1 MAVDTIKYT
10 LLENRR
16 LKRANRERI
25 IETDHNMVRLDIYIP
40 NIVNGVDVTGF
51 DYVVKFDV
59 DDEYVEMTPT
69 KELLDDIK
77 LSVMITEEVTRQD
90 GIIRFSITGNTT
102 DKRFSSAIATENVGD
117 TITVGEYKTVEIL
130 DKWLEEIRSA
140 VNDAKQVINE
150 TLGDKVGEYLRNLE
164 LDYNVLANI
173 PQIETVELKGNKTFE
188 ELGFLEI
195 TEDDIERMF

>member
-10 LLENRR
+10 LLGNRR

-25 IETDHNMVRLDIYIP
+25 IETDHNMIGLDIYVP

-59 DDEYVEMTPT
+59 DDNYIEMIPT

-77 LSVMITEEVTRQD
+77 LTVMITEEVTSQD
-90 GIIRFSITGNTT
+90 GIVRFSITGKGTE
-102 DKRFSSAIATENVGD
+102 KRFSSAVATENIGD
-117 TITVGEYKTVEIL
+117 TITVGEYKTVDIL

-140 VNDAKQVINE
+140 VIDAKETINE
-150 TLGDKVGEYLRNLE
+150 TLGDKVEAYLRDLE
-164 LDYNVLANI
+164 LDYNVLANL
-173 PQIETVELKGNKTFE
+173 PQIETNTLKGNKTFE
-188 ELGFLEI
+188 ELGFTEI
-195 TEDDIERMF
+195 TVEDVERMF

>member
-16 LKRANRERI
+16 LKRANRERV
-25 IETDHNMVRLDIYIP
+25 IETDHNMVRLDIYVP

-59 DDEYVEMTPT
+59 DNEYVEMTPT
-69 KELLDDIK
+69 KELLDNIK

-117 TITVGEYKTVEIL
+117 TITVGEYKTVDIL

-140 VNDAKQVINE
+140 VIDAKETINE
-150 TLGDKVGEYLRNLE
+150 TLGDKVETYLRDLE
-164 LDYNVLANI
+164 LDYNVLANL
-173 PQIETVELKGNKTFE
+173 PQIETNTLTGNKTFE
-188 ELGFLEI
+188 ELGFTEI
-195 TEDDIERMF
+195 TEEDIERMF

>member
-1 MAVDTIKYT
+1 MAVDTIKYA
-10 LLENRR
+10 LLDNRR

-117 TITVGEYKTVEIL
+117 TITVGEYKTVDIL

-140 VNDAKQVINE
+140 VIDAKETINE
-150 TLGDKVGEYLRNLE
+150 TLGDKVEAYLRDLE
-164 LDYNVLANI
+164 LDYNLLANQ
-173 PQIETVELKGNKTFE
+173 PKIEEIKLIGNKTFE
-188 ELGFLEI
+188 ELGFTEI
-195 TEDDIERMF
+195 TEADIERMF

>member
-1 MAVDTIKYT
+1 MAIDTIKYT
-10 LLENRR
+10 LLDNRR

-25 IETDHNMVRLDIYIP
+25 IETDHNMVRLDIYVP

-51 DYVVKFDV
+51 DYIVKFDV
-59 DDEYVEMTPT
+59 DGEYVEIQPT
-69 KELLDDIK
+69 VDISDEIK
-77 LSVMITEEVTRQD
+77 LSIMITEEVTRQD
-90 GIIRFSITGNTT
+90 GIIRFSITGNTA
-102 DKRFSSAIATENVGD
+102 DKRFSSAIATESVGD

-140 VNDAKQVINE
+140 VSDAKQAINE
-150 TLGDKVGEYLRNLE
+150 TLGDKVDEYLHNIELNYNL
-164 LDYNVLANI
+164 LANI

-195 TEDDIERMF
+195 TEDDVERMF

>member
-1 MAVDTIKYT
+1 MAVETIKYT